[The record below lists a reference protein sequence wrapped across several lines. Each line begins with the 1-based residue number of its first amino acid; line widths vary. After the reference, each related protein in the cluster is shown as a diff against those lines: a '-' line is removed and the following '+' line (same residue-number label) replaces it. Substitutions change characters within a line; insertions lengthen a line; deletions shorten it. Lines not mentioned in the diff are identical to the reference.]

1 MIEVMCSYKCKNQSF
16 FLAVNYMD
24 RYFSLVKEEITPE
37 KLHLIGVTCIFMASK
52 YEDIYPFKL

>member
-1 MIEVMCSYKCKNQSF
+1 
-16 FLAVNYMD
+16 MD